1 MNRKYLI
8 LPAVLVA
15 AAAVVAAVQL
25 WPSQLKDMRA
35 SNLCLGMLTEKT
47 AGLLDDGK
55 GGRLTVD
62 EDTADGAASDPVF
75 STTCFVNRATEGDAA
90 ERLQYAVTVR
100 PAHTLEEQTKDA
112 VPVGNGN
119 SGWIGPR
126 QSEVRLP
133 ASCSA
138 PMKTEARY
146 VTVTLK
152 VAPGVLVKEDWDPA
166 ALISK
171 SRTIL
176 LEGIGNLTEQY
187 DCEA

>member
-1 MNRKYLI
+1 MKRKHLI

-15 AAAVVAAVQL
+15 AAAIVAAVQL
-25 WPSQLKDMRA
+25 WPSQLKDLRT

-62 EDTADGAASDPVF
+62 EDTADEAVSDPVF
-75 STTCFVNRATEGDAA
+75 STTCFVNRAPEGEAA
-90 ERLQYAVTVR
+90 ERLQYAVAVR
-100 PAHTLEEQTKDA
+100 PASTLEEPAEDT
-112 VPVGNGN
+112 VPVGSGH
-119 SGWIGPR
+119 SGWIGQR
-126 QSEVRLP
+126 QSEVQLP
-133 ASCSA
+133 ASCAA

-146 VTVTLK
+146 VTVTLR
-152 VAPGVLVKEDWDPA
+152 VAPGVLVKEDWDTA

-176 LEGIGNLTEQY
+176 LEGISNLTEQY
-187 DCEA
+187 DCES